1 MEGPLRRCY
10 SREFLRD
17 IRILSLCGVGFREI
31 RSDHQSTFRIE
42 EPKSQ
47 VDAVLFGHYP
57 HELPRLE
64 LDGVGVDLSAVDL
77 LFRGR
82 RIRQRSDRRPAGY
95 RAEQDREEAEGPE
108 RSAMKARRRLDGNRK
123 TAHPVFNLGGFMTRF
138 SLQTSRSLENSG
150 IEKGVLYLIVLGPSC
165 GDSSIRRGRK
175 CGEFRAKLRLVEPER
190 SRRVLHCDMDCF
202 YAAVHQRD
210 DPSLRGKP
218 VVIGGRPESRGVV
231 AAASYEVRRFGVHSA
246 MPSSQARRLCPEAIF
261 IPPDFRRYSRESEKI
276 FAIYRELTPLVQAVS
291 IDEAYLDVTDHLGE
305 AGSATAVAKEIRRRV
320 REERGLTVSVGVGP
334 NRLIAKIASDF
345 EKPDG
350 LTVVRPAKVQA
361 FLDPLPVR
369 RLHSVGPATE
379 KALAEIGVRTVA
391 ELRAVPLETL
401 SARFGKHGRILF
413 DFSRGIDDRPVEV
426 HSERKSLGTENTYA
440 EDLTELARMEEEVQ
454 RMAVEVAEALARS
467 GLAGCTVT
475 LKLRY
480 SDFTT
485 LTRSRTFAVPVY
497 DGAVIAEVA
506 RDLLRRTEA
515 TSRPVRLLGVTA
527 SNLVRE
533 RIAQLSLFV

>member
-1 MEGPLRRCY
+1 M
-10 SREFLRD
+10 
-17 IRILSLCGVGFREI
+17 
-31 RSDHQSTFRIE
+31 
-42 EPKSQ
+42 
-47 VDAVLFGHYP
+47 
-57 HELPRLE
+57 
-64 LDGVGVDLSAVDL
+64 
-77 LFRGR
+77 
-82 RIRQRSDRRPAGY
+82 
-95 RAEQDREEAEGPE
+95 
-108 RSAMKARRRLDGNRK
+108 
-123 TAHPVFNLGGFMTRF
+123 
-138 SLQTSRSLENSG
+138 
-150 IEKGVLYLIVLGPSC
+150 
-165 GDSSIRRGRK
+165 
-175 CGEFRAKLRLVEPER
+175 EPER
-190 SRRVLHCDMDCF
+190 EEGHSRRVLHCDMDCF

-246 MPSSQARRLCPEAIF
+246 MPSSQAKRLCPDAIF

-276 FAIYRELTPLVQAVS
+276 FAIYREFTPLVQAVS

-320 REERGLTVSVGVGP
+320 REERGLTVSIGVGP

-345 EKPDG
+345 DKPDG

-369 RLHSVGPATE
+369 KLHGVGPATE
-379 KALAEIGVRTVA
+379 KALAEMGVRTVA
-391 ELRAVPLETL
+391 ELRAAPLETL
-401 SARFGKHGRILF
+401 SARFGKHGRLLF
-413 DFSRGIDDRPVEV
+413 EFSRGIDERPVET

-440 EDLTELARMEEEVQ
+440 EDLTDLSRMVEEVE
-454 RMAVEVAEALARS
+454 RMAAEVAAALARS

-485 LTRSRTFAVPVY
+485 LTRSRTSDVPLY
-497 DGAVIAEVA
+497 DAAVIAGIA
-506 RDLLRRTEA
+506 IDLLRRTQA
-515 TSRPVRLLGVTA
+515 ASRPVRLLGVTA

-533 RIAQLSLFV
+533 RIAQLTLFA